1 MLPTQEP
8 LKTKLVLAI
17 ESYIEEW
24 HKTAEEGD
32 DDIVTTEE
40 IDIFDRSKLW
50 PNGIQ
55 SASAALK
62 MAAKNRGLGAVSW
75 GNTNARY
82 SDYAVALECAEYS
95 NRSVHFIKYLP
106 STVPEAI
113 SDILLSH
120 ESNPRGKDASNAVLF
135 GNFEALAVRN
145 IKRFATTGRYIPIEA
160 IQITLRRVSEMM
172 TETMPRQYLL
182 ESQGIDKFMFAWDAN
197 LCEKAGFALGGG
209 KRRNVRKNVRKQ
221 GSKSYRY

>member
-1 MLPTQEP
+1 MLPTPEP
-8 LKTKLVLAI
+8 LKTKLILAI
-17 ESYIEEW
+17 EAYIEDWFKE
-24 HKTAEEGD
+24 AEEGD
-32 DDIVTTEE
+32 DEIVTTEE
-40 IDIFDRSKLW
+40 IDIFDRSKIW
-50 PNGIQ
+50 PDGIQ

-62 MAAKNRGLGAVSW
+62 TAARNRGLGVVSW

-82 SDYAVALECAEYS
+82 SDYAVALEGAEFS
-95 NRSVHFIKYLP
+95 NRGVHFIKYLP
-106 STVPEAI
+106 ASTPEVI

-120 ESNPRGKDASNAVLF
+120 DGNPRGGEASNSVLF
-135 GNFEALAVRN
+135 GDFETLAVRN

-160 IQITLRRVSEMM
+160 MHMTLGRVSKMM

-209 KRRNVRKNVRKQ
+209 KGRHVKKNVRKQ
-221 GSKSYRY
+221 GSYRY